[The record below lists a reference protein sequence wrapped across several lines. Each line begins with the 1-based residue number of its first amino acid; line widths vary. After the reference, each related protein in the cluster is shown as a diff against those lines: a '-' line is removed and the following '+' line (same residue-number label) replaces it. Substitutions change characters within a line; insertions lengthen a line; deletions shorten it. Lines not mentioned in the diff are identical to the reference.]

1 MRRLI
6 PLLVVAF
13 AAAACASAET
23 GDAEVELNTALGR
36 RGTPSSTTMPPIPT
50 NTPSTTPAT
59 QAPVLTSGPQTTTS
73 AAPTTTEVP
82 CAALETAAV
91 VASGDFWRLEGRAD
105 DGTPVRSPDYPLAE
119 ALGQLT
125 SERDFD
131 LDGHPEYVVTLMAPD
146 VARLMVLEFRDCSL
160 VEPRDAFSGEPLRPL
175 VGAYPDTLGRVTCL
189 ADGLEIAALRATFD
203 PPGDARSGHVRAGHE
218 RTHTLVERLG
228 GDGRRGQPVCRLVGG
243 AVVDRT
249 RARARRSRGVDPAR
263 LLIASVGDGRVRA
276 GTGHVAAR
284 WAAARVAS
292 HGVGHRQAELFA
304 ERCQPGQDVAEL
316 VQLLVLGALPDGL
329 RQLTQLLG
337 QPGDR
342 GRDTAL
348 GVAKAVGVGHQL
360 LELVEVHGG
369 GLYGRC

>member
-203 PPGDARSGHVRAGHE
+203 PPATLAPDTSAPDTSAPTPSLSGW
-218 RTHTLVERLG
+218 
-228 GDGRRGQPVCRLVGG
+228 
-243 AVVDRT
+243 
-249 RARARRSRGVDPAR
+249 
-263 LLIASVGDGRVRA
+263 A
-276 GTGHVAAR
+276 GTVDEVSLFAGSWEVRSSTELALGPD
-284 WAAARVAS
+284 AAA
-292 HGVGHRQAELFA
+292 EWTPLD
-304 ERCQPGQDVAEL
+304 C
-316 VQLLVLGALPDGL
+316 
-329 RQLTQLLG
+329 
-337 QPGDR
+337 
-342 GRDTAL
+342 
-348 GVAKAVGVGHQL
+348 
-360 LELVEVHGG
+360 
-369 GLYGRC
+369 